1 MSMTN
6 DLISRSELKEAAEQE
21 YNETLDGIV
30 KFGMRKVINIIDNAP
45 TVKDQS
51 EAITEALRELR
62 TER

>member
-6 DLISRSELKEAAEQE
+6 DLISRSELKEAVEKE
-21 YNETLDGIV
+21 YSETLDGIV

-45 TVKDQS
+45 TIKDQAEAIS
-51 EAITEALRELR
+51 EALKELR